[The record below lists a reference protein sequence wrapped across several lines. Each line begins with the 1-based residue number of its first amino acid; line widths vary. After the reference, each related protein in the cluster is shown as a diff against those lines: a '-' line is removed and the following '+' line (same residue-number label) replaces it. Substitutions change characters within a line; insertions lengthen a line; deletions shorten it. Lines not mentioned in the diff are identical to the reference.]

1 MNFKRYPG
9 LLMAAA
15 VLAGCATIPA
25 GPGVM
30 VLPAPGIPFE
40 AFQSDDSTCKQWAL
54 QQIQVPPHET
64 VNRNIAGGAAVG
76 TLVGAGLG
84 AAIGSASGN
93 AATGAAIGAGSG
105 FIGGAAAASG
115 PAYTAGWEAQRRYD
129 FAYQQCM
136 YSKGHQIPGLK
147 RPARQARWVPPPPP
161 PGHPYGPPKSTGA
174 LPPPP

>member
-1 MNFKRYPG
+1 MDLKLYLG
-9 LLMAAA
+9 LLISAT

-30 VLPAPGIPFE
+30 VLPAPNAPFE
-40 AFQSDDSTCKQWAL
+40 TFQSDDSSCKQWAL
-54 QQIQVPPHET
+54 QQIQLSPNET

-93 AATGAAIGAGSG
+93 AAAGAAIGAGSG
-105 FIGGAAAASG
+105 LIGGAAAASG
-115 PAYTAGWEAQRRYD
+115 PAYAAGWEAQRRYD

-136 YSKGHQIPGLK
+136 YSKGHQIPGLR
-147 RPARQARWVPPPPP
+147 RPAKRANWVPPPPP
-161 PGHPYGPPKSTGA
+161 PGRTQGPPGSTGP